1 MSVCKDIM
9 SSIFVNYRRNDAPG
23 HAVRLY
29 DRLVDRFGQANVF
42 KDLDSLEPG
51 VDFEEIIDETIGR
64 CDAVIA
70 VIGQDWLSPSRDG
83 ARRLEDPQDWV
94 RLELAHA
101 LRRRVRV
108 SRPWSREHR
117 SRQLPNCPRT

>member
-1 MSVCKDIM
+1 M

-23 HAVRLY
+23 HAGRLY

-51 VDFEEIIDETIGR
+51 ADFEEIIDETIGR

-83 ARRLEDPQDWV
+83 VRRLDDPQDWG
-94 RLELAHA
+94 
-101 LRRRVRV
+101 
-108 SRPWSREHR
+108 
-117 SRQLPNCPRT
+117 TT